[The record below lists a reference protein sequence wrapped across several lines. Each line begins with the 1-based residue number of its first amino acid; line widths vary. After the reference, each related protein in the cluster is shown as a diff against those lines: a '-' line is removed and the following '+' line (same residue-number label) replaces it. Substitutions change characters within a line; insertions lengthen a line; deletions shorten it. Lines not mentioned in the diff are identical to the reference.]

1 MEPTLQKDKMKACS
15 YAKRFMESKMTT
27 YQEYVSA
34 CLNNTDIV
42 SAANDILPFDN
53 VVKARLHFVSDNSG
67 IKNMGIALM
76 RMDLESDL
84 YSLGVSIEFAETAIS
99 EAIDRTEF
107 IVACMTLEQI
117 KTYVS
122 TSDFLNAAVT
132 SFEDAIDKSYY
143 KNTNKD

>member
-1 MEPTLQKDKMKACS
+1 MKSKMK
-15 YAKRFMESKMTT
+15 T
-27 YQEYVSA
+27 YQEYVSS

-42 SAANDILPFDN
+42 RAANDILPFDN

-84 YSLGVSIEFAETAIS
+84 YSFGVSIELAETTIS

-107 IVACMTLEQI
+107 IVAYMTLEQI

-122 TSDFLNAAVT
+122 TKDFLNAVVA
-132 SFEDAIDKSYY
+132 SFGDAIDKSYY
-143 KNTNKD
+143 K